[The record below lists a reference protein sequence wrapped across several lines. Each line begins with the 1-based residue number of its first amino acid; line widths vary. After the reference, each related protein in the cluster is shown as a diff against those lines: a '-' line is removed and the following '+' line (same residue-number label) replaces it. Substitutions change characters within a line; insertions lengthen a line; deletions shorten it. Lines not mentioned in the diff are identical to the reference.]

1 MKFDIELYIN
11 GKLNYLYDHLEK
23 CKLRPCE
30 VCKQNLFIIGSY
42 EELLYY
48 IDKFKQ
54 EGNIK

>member
-1 MKFDIELYIN
+1 MVSLI
-11 GKLNYLYDHLEK
+11 YLYDHLEK

-48 IDKFKQ
+48 IDKYKQ
-54 EGNIK
+54 EDKLND